1 MRQQR
6 ASAGTPVDAARRL
19 PRKAALAVLWLYRRA
34 LSPLLGQRCR
44 FHPSCSEYAE
54 TAIERF
60 GLVRGGLLAAKRIAR
75 CNPLCE
81 GGIDPVPDTLAPGAD
96 RR

>member
-1 MRQQR
+1 MQQQR
-6 ASAGTPVDAARRL
+6 ARAGTAVEGTESSPRRTAAG
-19 PRKAALAVLWLYRRA
+19 ALRLYRRA

-54 TAIERF
+54 VAILRF
-60 GLVRGGLLAAKRIAR
+60 GLWRGSVLAAKRIAR

-81 GGIDPVPDTLAPGAD
+81 GGIDPVPESIAPLPP
-96 RR
+96 R